1 MSLLK
6 CTNVYMFGI
15 SDHEKYKVDIALSE
29 NEEFMCNEPDLTVT
43 GNHIISQSNSRDMD
57 VSRDSNNICH

>member
-1 MSLLK
+1 MS
-6 CTNVYMFGI
+6 I

-29 NEEFMCNEPDLTVT
+29 NEEFMCNELDLIVT

-57 VSRDSNNICH
+57 VSRD